1 MKKCSICNIERP
13 LSDYYKRKNKLR
25 NDCKICCKERAN
37 KRKDERRAYMKKWRK
52 ENPDYLRRWRNENKE
67 RDDGYRKK
75 YRNDGHF
82 SVYLLPNENYVGQTK
97 SVKTRMYKHKYLGR
111 DISDYKILHT
121 FDTREEALQKEAE
134 YHAQGY
140 NG

>member
-1 MKKCSICNIERP
+1 MLNN
-13 LSDYYKRKNKLR
+13 LDNSDIFCILNVEKTKDMPYKDKEKRKQYLKEWNK
-25 NDCKICCKERAN
+25 K
-37 KRKDERRAYMKKWRK
+37 
-52 ENPDYLRRWRNENKE
+52 NKE
-67 RDDGYRKK
+67 RVKEYKK
-75 YRNDGHF
+75 ERREDGHF

-97 SVKTRMYKHKYLGR
+97 SIKSRMYRHKYHGR
-111 DISDYKILHT
+111 DTTDYKVLHT